1 MPENP
6 KTHPRKNPPNFSLD
20 AQRRIQEKATTL
32 ASHLKNCSK
41 IELEILVRYYIQGE
55 DAVSI
60 SAKMKIDPERLA
72 ALRARLRKLL
82 VSGPIQAK
90 SAAAGRLPG
99 C

>member
-6 KTHPRKNPPNFSLD
+6 KTHPRKNTPNFSLD
-20 AQRRIQEKATTL
+20 AQRRIQEKAATL
-32 ASHLKNCSK
+32 ANHLTGCSK
-41 IELEILVRYYIQGE
+41 TELEMLVRYYIQGE
-55 DAVSI
+55 DTVSI
-60 SAKMKIDPERLA
+60 AAQMKIDPERLA